1 MGILPKKTLAG
12 TSTEG
17 VVRELQKKKKEFL
30 SEMSQSSSGQATE
43 DASGKKNA
51 SSIKTFTK
59 TRVRGKM

>member
-17 VVRELQKKKKEFL
+17 VVRELQKKKEFL